1 MKKSFFVHRLHRP
14 RDIVMALFQRLTRIA
29 PRTSQELLELRTKH
43 LGAYWRPTV
52 EPINL
57 GIFVMI
63 EVGQIQLEPALWQ
76 QTYNLVHG
84 VQVYRFSIG
93 REPHDFVL
101 VTVIGKSQVLS
112 DRLVKGTKR
121 MRKIHTPIHRQAIA
135 STYSPSCAREIS
147 ETID

>member
-1 MKKSFFVHRLHRP
+1 MW
-14 RDIVMALFQRLTRIA
+14 
-29 PRTSQELLELRTKH
+29 
-43 LGAYWRPTV
+43 AYRFPTV

-63 EVGQIQLEPALWQ
+63 EVGQIQLEPALRQ

-84 VQVYRFSIG
+84 IQVKWFAIR

-101 VTVIGKSQVLS
+101 VTVVGKSQILS

-121 MRKIHTPIHRQAIA
+121 MRKIDTPIQR
-135 STYSPSCAREIS
+135 
-147 ETID
+147 